1 MLARCNFCGLRYTVD
16 LPTEQ
21 QLETLYQGL
30 YSDEGAYAMHLD
42 EVQQVKETG
51 KNKPGR
57 YRSKIFLQRYRPQP
71 GDRLLDVGC
80 GVGTFMMAA
89 EAQGWRVE
97 GIELSDSA
105 VRASNKIHNIP
116 VQIGDFLQIDL
127 EPGAFRAIVAWEVL
141 EHLPNPRAFVAKARR
156 LLSPGG
162 VLACSVPN
170 EGSKVPSPPVR
181 GPASVPP
188 VHLNFWDT
196 DSLNR
201 FFEINGF
208 RVERIIPQ
216 RSMLSCTDPH
226 QEPLRFARLQA
237 GALLGVHQGIH
248 LFAAAT
254 PIEKA

>member
-1 MLARCNFCGLRYTVD
+1 MAFLAGLNKNDIRACPACGGSDSTEAGEENGWVLARCNFCGLRYTVD

-156 LLSPGG
+156 LLSPG
-162 VLACSVPN
+162 VCSPARFLT
-170 EGSKVPSPPVR
+170 R
-181 GPASVPP
+181 GPRSRLRRYGARRRSR
-188 VHLNFWDT
+188 
-196 DSLNR
+196 R
-201 FFEINGF
+201 F
-208 RVERIIPQ
+208 
-216 RSMLSCTDPH
+216 T
-226 QEPLRFARLQA
+226 
-237 GALLGVHQGIH
+237 
-248 LFAAAT
+248 
-254 PIEKA
+254 